1 MPRKTRI
8 EIEGGLYHVIT
19 RGNDRKNIFH
29 AREDHDKFLQL
40 LNTQKN
46 KLPFYLYAYCLMTN
60 RLHLLIERREDDIGR
75 IMRRVLTGYTQKRKS
90 KYRMPDP
97 YSLGKSPPTS
107 CCSTKR
113 NALPR
118 TISNFSSRPSRVSP
132 KKKSASSR
140 HSSKA

>member
-29 AREDHDKFLQL
+29 AREDHDKLLKL
-40 LNTQKN
+40 LNAQKN

-60 RLHLLIERREDDIGR
+60 HLHLLIERREDDIGR
-75 IMRRVLTGYTQKRKS
+75 IMQRVLTGYTQKRES
-90 KYRMPDP
+90 QYRMPDP

-113 NALPR
+113 NAPR
-118 TISNFSSRPSRVSP
+118 RTTSNSSSRLSPASR